1 MAGTT
6 YFLTIKIRWLLVV
19 MLFSTTAFAVPRVV
33 KTEKPKKYSAD
44 VCIYGGT
51 SAGVIAA
58 YAAQRCGK
66 TVILIEPGKMLG
78 GMTTG
83 GLGQTDIG
91 NKSAI
96 TGLALQ
102 FYKKAGKEYGVAE
115 KWVFE
120 PHVALKIM
128 QEYIRQ
134 GKIKVIFQNELT
146 GVKKEGIKIKYML
159 LKHETGHNARSLMIL
174 AKEFIDCSYEGD
186 LMAMAGVS
194 YTVGREDNKKYH
206 ETLNGFQLA
215 DYHGKWGGH
224 QFPDGISPY
233 KIAGDPSSGLIW
245 GVSSDAPNPAGTGDK
260 KIQAY
265 NFRVCLT
272 DSVKNRIPVT
282 RPKDYDSLKYELLA
296 RLFAAQPN
304 MRKIN
309 DYFIWSKLPNRKTDI
324 NNRGGFSTDMIGMNY
339 GFPEGGIKERR
350 KIFDA
355 HISYTKGLLYFIK
368 TDSRV
373 PESLHQFMANWGYP
387 KDEYQASGHFTMQ
400 LYIRESRR
408 MIGEYV
414 MTEHNCRGDEVVKDG
429 IGMAA
434 YTMDSHNCQRIVV
447 NGMVKNEGNVEE
459 RGFPPYPISYRALT
473 PKKNECSNL
482 LVPVCLSASHI
493 AYGSIRM
500 EPVFMV
506 LGQSAAMAAAMAITD
521 NIPVQDVNVEG
532 LQAKLK
538 ADPFL
543 EQPIERK

>member
-1 MAGTT
+1 MR
-6 YFLTIKIRWLLVV
+6 LKIIGCWSIL
-19 MLFSTTAFAVPRVV
+19 LFSTISFATSGLV
-33 KTEKPKKYSAD
+33 KTEKTKKYSVD
-44 VCIYGGT
+44 ICIYGAT

-66 TVILIEPGKMLG
+66 TVILIDPGKMIG

-83 GLGQTDIG
+83 GLEQTDIG

-96 TGLALQ
+96 TGLARQ
-102 FYKKAGKEYGVAE
+102 FYKKVGEKYGVAE

-120 PHVALKIM
+120 PHVALKVM
-128 QEYIRQ
+128 QEYIKQ
-134 GKIKVIFQNELT
+134 AKIKVVFQNELVR
-146 GVKKEGIKIKYML
+146 VKKEGAIIKYIL
-159 LKHETGHNARSLMIL
+159 LKDETGNSPQSFMVF
-174 AKEFIDCSYEGD
+174 AKEFVDCSYEGD
-186 LMAMAGVS
+186 LMAKAGVS
-194 YTVGREDNKKYH
+194 YRVGREDNKEYN

-215 DYHGKWGGH
+215 EYHKKWGNH
-224 QFPDGISPY
+224 QFPDGVNAY

-245 GVSSDAPNPAGTGDK
+245 GISSDSPNPTGTGDK

-265 NFRVCLT
+265 NFRICLT
-272 DSVKNRIPVT
+272 DSAENRISIT
-282 RPKDYDSLKYELLA
+282 RPKDYDSSKYELLV

-309 DYFIWSKLPNRKTDI
+309 NYFIWSKLPNRKTDI
-324 NNRGGFSTDMIGMNY
+324 NNTGAFSTDMIGMNY
-339 GFPEGGIKERR
+339 KYPEASIEERK

-355 HISYTKGLLYFIK
+355 HVSYTKGLLYFIK
-368 TDSRV
+368 TDCRV
-373 PESLHQFMANWGYP
+373 PESIHQFIANWGYP
-387 KDEYQASGHFTMQ
+387 RDEYQKFGHFTPQ

-408 MIGEYV
+408 MVGEYV
-414 MTEHNCRGDEVVKDG
+414 MTEHNCRGDEIVKDG

-473 PKKNECSNL
+473 PRKSECSNL

-506 LGQSAAMAAAMAITD
+506 LAQSGAIAAAMAI
-521 NIPVQDVNVEG
+521 NENVPVQNINVEK
-532 LQAKLK
+532 LQEKLRV
-538 ADPFL
+538 DPFM
-543 EQPIERK
+543 EQ